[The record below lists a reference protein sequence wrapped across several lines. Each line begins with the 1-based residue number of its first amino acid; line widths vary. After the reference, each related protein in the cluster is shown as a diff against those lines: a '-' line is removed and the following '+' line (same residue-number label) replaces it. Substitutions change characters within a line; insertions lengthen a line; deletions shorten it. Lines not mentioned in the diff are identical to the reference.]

1 MGFLH
6 SAAHLLEIMITKYV
20 VALVLIVAVT
30 IVCLL
35 EISRVNSALH
45 DPEIFSGA
53 QTGGPK
59 SKD

>member
-1 MGFLH
+1 
-6 SAAHLLEIMITKYV
+6 MITKYL

-30 IVCLL
+30 IVRLL
-35 EISRVNSALH
+35 EISRVKSALR